1 MQGHYESLQ
10 VTKLESTSLLFAGHD
25 SPLDITVWMDSSRNP
40 ESISEI
46 IFNGWNQLQCS
57 NLHTQAQ
64 TKTTTILNN
73 GPGMLFNIPSLLS
86 MRPSHLRVT

>member
-10 VTKLESTSLLFAGHD
+10 VTKHESTSLLFAGHD
-25 SPLDITVWMDSSRNP
+25 PPLDITVWMDISRNP
-40 ESISEI
+40 GSISEI
-46 IFNGWNQLQCS
+46 MVNGWNQLQCS
-57 NLHTQAQ
+57 NLHTPAQ

-86 MRPSHLRVT
+86 MRPRHTFG